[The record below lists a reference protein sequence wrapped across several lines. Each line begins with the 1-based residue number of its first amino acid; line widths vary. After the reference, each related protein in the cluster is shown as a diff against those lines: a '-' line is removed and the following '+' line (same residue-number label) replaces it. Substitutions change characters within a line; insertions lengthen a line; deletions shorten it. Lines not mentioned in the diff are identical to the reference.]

1 MFEEFRKFIVRGN
14 LVDLA
19 IGFTV
24 GAAFS
29 TVAKSLVD
37 DILMPPIGWLLGNTD
52 FSNFF
57 ILLKE
62 GPTTPG
68 PYASLE
74 AAETAGAVTINYGR
88 FFNNVLTLVLIG
100 VAMFFIIKLVNRVY
114 DTVPEK
120 DKPSTSAAKSK

>member
-1 MFEEFRKFIVRGN
+1 MFEEFKKFIIRGN

-37 DILMPPIGWLLGNTD
+37 DILMPPIGWILGNTD

-57 ILLKE
+57 ILLKP
-62 GPTTPG
+62 GPTNQG

-74 AAETAGAVTINYGR
+74 AAETAGAITINYGR
-88 FFNNVLTLVLIG
+88 FFNNFLTLVLIG
-100 VAMFFIIKLVNRVY
+100 VAMFIVIKAVNKIY
-114 DTVPEK
+114 DTTPTK
-120 DKPSTSAAKSK
+120 KKSK